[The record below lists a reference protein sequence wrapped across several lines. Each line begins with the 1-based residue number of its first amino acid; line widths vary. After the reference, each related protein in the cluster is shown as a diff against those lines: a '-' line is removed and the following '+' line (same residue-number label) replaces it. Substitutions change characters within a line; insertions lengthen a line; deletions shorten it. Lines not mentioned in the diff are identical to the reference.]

1 MKDKRIFVS
10 GAAGVIGQE
19 MIPRLIAL
27 GATVLAGDLKPQPD
41 NFPPQVQ
48 YRIGDLNLMTAAEWN
63 GFAPD
68 IFIHLAATFERS
80 AESYPFWEE
89 NFLHNVGLS
98 HHLMTLAK
106 DAPSLKRVVF
116 ASSYLIYEPSLYQF
130 GTPQAQPVSLTES
143 DPIYPRNL
151 TGAAK
156 FAHEIELR
164 FIDHFCSD
172 RFTTVCAR
180 IYRGYGRN
188 SRDVI
193 SRWIG
198 ELIKGETITLY
209 RPEGMFD
216 YIYAADSAE
225 GLIRLANATSVT
237 GIINLGTGRSRTVA
251 DVVKVLGTHFPA
263 MQVNTVNSDI
273 PFEASQA
280 DMRQYTDKVGW
291 KPIYNIEKAI
301 PEIIEFERQKLMAKI
316 TPTRRLKVLVS
327 SAAAKIPLIRAT
339 QDAVRQFGTN
349 VLVVAGDHNSLAIA
363 AHVADEFWAMP
374 PTNDEHLQD
383 ILVGLRVRGINCVL
397 PTRDGELLFW
407 ARNKTRFASE
417 GVAVIVSDAAAIELC
432 IDKLSFA
439 NFGREKGFPFIAT
452 AEQIHAID
460 ALYLVVK
467 ERHGSGSLSIGIKL
481 DRKEA
486 QKHAATLVQPIFQ
499 PMVEGYEISID
510 AWLDRAHKVKG
521 LVLRKRE
528 QVVNGESRVTTTFS
542 DVGIETT
549 ASRILEALE
558 LNGPVVM
565 QAIIDTTGA
574 MHVIECNPR
583 FGGASTTGIAAG
595 LASLHWSLLEILGC
609 DLKVWPFRRCSGQI
623 RQIRVPQDLYVA
635 YPDL

>member
-1 MKDKRIFVS
+1 MKDKKIFVS

-27 GATVLAGDLKPQPD
+27 GATVLAGDLKPRPG
-41 NFPPQVQ
+41 NYPPQVQ
-48 YRIGDLNLMTAAEWN
+48 YRMGDLNLMTAAEWH

-80 AESYPFWEE
+80 AESYAFWEE
-89 NFLHNVGLS
+89 NFLHNVRLS
-98 HHLMTLAK
+98 HHLMSLAK
-106 DAPSLKRVVF
+106 DAPSLKRAVF

-151 TGAAK
+151 TGVAK

-164 FIDHFCSD
+164 FIDQYCSD

-193 SRWIG
+193 SRWVRDLLQDKPISV
-198 ELIKGETITLY
+198 Y
-209 RPEGMFD
+209 RPEGSFD

-225 GLIRLANATSVT
+225 GLIRLANATAVT

-251 DVVKVLGTHFPA
+251 DVVKVLGTHFPG
-263 MQVNTVNSDI
+263 MQMTMADAAI

-280 DMRQYTDKVGW
+280 DMRQYIDKVGW
-291 KPIYNIEKAI
+291 RPVYAIEQAI
-301 PEIIEFERQKLMAKI
+301 PEIIEFERQKLLATI
-316 TPTRRLKVLVS
+316 TPTRQLKVLVS
-327 SAAAKIPLIRAT
+327 SAAAKIPLVRSMV
-339 QDAVRQFGTN
+339 DAVRQFGTGGM
-349 VLVVAGDHNSLAIA
+349 VVAGDINPQAISA
-363 AHVADEFWAMP
+363 YVADEFWAMP
-374 PTNDEHLQD
+374 PTNDEHLKD
-383 ILVGLRVRGINCVL
+383 ILAGLRERGINCVL

-407 ARNKTRFASE
+407 ARNKTRFASH
-417 GVAVIVSDAAAIELC
+417 GVEVIVSEAAAIERC
-432 IDKLSFA
+432 NDKLSFA
-439 NFGREKGFPFIAT
+439 NFGREKGLPFIAT
-452 AEQIHAID
+452 AEKIHAID
-460 ALYLVVK
+460 APCFVVK
-467 ERHGSGSLSIGIKL
+467 ERYGAGSLSIGIKL
-481 DRKEA
+481 DREQAK
-486 QKHAATLVQPIFQ
+486 KHGATLAQPIYQ
-499 PMVEGYEISID
+499 PMVDGYEISID
-510 AWLDRAHKVKG
+510 AWLDCEHRVKG

-542 DVGIETT
+542 DGRIEAT
-549 ASRILEALE
+549 ASQILEALE
-558 LNGPVVM
+558 LSGPVVM
-565 QAIIDTTGA
+565 QVIIDEAGA

-595 LASLHWSLLEILGC
+595 LASLHWSLLEIMGV
-609 DLKVWPFRRCSGQI
+609 DLQAWPFHRSSGQV